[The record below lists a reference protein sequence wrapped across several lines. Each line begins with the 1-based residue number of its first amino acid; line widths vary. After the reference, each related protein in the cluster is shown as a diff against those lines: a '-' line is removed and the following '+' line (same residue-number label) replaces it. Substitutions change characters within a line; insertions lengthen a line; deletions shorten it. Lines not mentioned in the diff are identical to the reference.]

1 MELLLQIVVPLATVV
16 ILLALGATVGRSRER
31 RHFAELD
38 QRETAVRELPVTDL
52 RSVPHGLSPTT
63 ATLVTGN
70 TVIASDY
77 LKTFMSGFRMIFGGE
92 MRSYA
97 TMIERARRESRL
109 RMVEEALRKGAVA
122 VINVRFE
129 TSPIGLN
136 SGQAAPMSEVLC
148 YGTALL
154 PDA

>member
-1 MELLLQIVVPLATVV
+1 MELFLQIVVPLATVV

-52 RSVPHGLSPTT
+52 RSVPPGLAPVD
-63 ATLVTGN
+63 AILVTGN

-77 LKTFMSGFRMIFGGE
+77 LKTFLSGFRMIFGGE
-92 MRSYA
+92 MRSYT

-109 RMVEEALRKGAVA
+109 RMVEDAMRKGAVA